1 MGDGETGR
9 AKPRLT
15 LHPLALPPPRPA
27 EFPNLPGRRRRC
39 CGQGTQMALLGLVT
53 VMLWAGLL
61 TLLLFWRE
69 DTPSPMRPLSC
80 ALSQNPTFRCW
91 DVTPLRVQ
99 FPHRASHL
107 VPSGPLPRPSAPP
120 HPRAPHPVQRLC
132 LPSFLC
138 LPSGIYPRRP
148 SPADRWGG
156 GCGRGLLKTRLR
168 PSSSPLPRLGRCT
181 ESETAGRNHCPER

>member
-1 MGDGETGR
+1 
-9 AKPRLT
+9 
-15 LHPLALPPPRPA
+15 
-27 EFPNLPGRRRRC
+27 
-39 CGQGTQMALLGLVT
+39 MALLGLVT

-107 VPSGPLPRPSAPP
+107 VPSGPLPRPSARPP
-120 HPRAPHPVQRLC
+120 PESSPPRPASLSPILSVPPEWHIPKAS
-132 LPSFLC
+132 LPS
-138 LPSGIYPRRP
+138 
-148 SPADRWGG
+148 
-156 GCGRGLLKTRLR
+156 
-168 PSSSPLPRLGRCT
+168 
-181 ESETAGRNHCPER
+181 